1 MARADKATTKPE
13 TPDPDRERNRR
24 RQPGAQG
31 FGKEDKAVDSGGDV
45 DKNKLKRNQEQLQVD
60 EHHKTPEMRKQDR
73 GSFP

>member
-13 TPDPDRERNRR
+13 TPDPDREQNRR

-31 FGKEDKAVDSGGDV
+31 FGKDDKAVDSAGEI
-45 DKNKLKRNQEQLQVD
+45 DKDKLKRNQEQLQVD
-60 EHHKTPEMRKQDR
+60 EHHKTPDMQKQER